1 MSIELARDQPLF
13 DRALNI
19 QVVHGVAEPRVVSLV
34 FRVLSGTRAT
44 GQSAS
49 GQSERLFHF
58 EVRSL
63 AFSACFAHH
72 AAACACLSLTPNH
85 HQHPHP
91 LPTGDGRQ

>member
-19 QVVHGVAEPRVVSLV
+19 QVVHGAAEPRVVSLV

-44 GQSAS
+44 GQSAA

-58 EVRSL
+58 EVRPVLPRTSPASPDAGSL
-63 AFSACFAHH
+63 
-72 AAACACLSLTPNH
+72 LTPT
-85 HQHPHP
+85 
-91 LPTGDGRQ
+91 PTPTPNRR

>member
-63 AFSACFAHH
+63 AFSA
-72 AAACACLSLTPNH
+72 LLRPPPGRLRLPS
-85 HQHPHP
+85 PHP
-91 LPTGDGRQ
+91 KPPPPS

>member
-63 AFSACFAHH
+63 AFSACFAPPRGRLRLPLAHPKPPP
-72 AAACACLSLTPNH
+72 TPSPP
-85 HQHPHP
+85 PH
-91 LPTGDGRQ
+91 R